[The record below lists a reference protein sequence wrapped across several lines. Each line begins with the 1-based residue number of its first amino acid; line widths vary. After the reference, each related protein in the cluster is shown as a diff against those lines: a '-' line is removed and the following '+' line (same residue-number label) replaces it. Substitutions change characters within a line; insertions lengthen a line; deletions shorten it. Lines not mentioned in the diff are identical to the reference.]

1 MRNTP
6 SRLAIGSLIIT
17 AAVFAAFASST
28 GWRPIETG
36 QDEPPTIPISVE
48 DLQAACQTRNPYLVT
63 PCYARGEQ
71 WDEPALVAFRDT
83 DDNSD
88 HHVLATHGQIGA
100 TNGTAY
106 DPDRHFLYVAAYFK
120 RGTALGPLGIGGIY
134 MLDLESGTVEEWTTV
149 PDAGRDMHAP
159 EGEYWPDTRAQNS
172 IGIVGLGDIEYGGDD
187 ELFVMNLWEREIF
200 RYRTTDK
207 ALVQRIPIGA
217 VDEPWY
223 GSNARPFAL
232 AVQGGRLYHGVVNS
246 AWRPRDDSAIEALV
260 YSSEYDGSDM
270 REVARFSLDH
280 PRDAALRAGFGG
292 GISGRWRA
300 WRDGYNSVSGNPG
313 FGVYPQPML
322 ADLAFTN
329 DGDMILGMRDR
340 FGDMTFFDPS
350 GANPPGEGAGIPAGD
365 ILIGRRDGDRWT
377 VEPNPEFFSEDAGP
391 GLGESRAVHDETG
404 FGGLAHIPVTDRI
417 ITLGLAPERISS
429 GGAYWFES
437 DDGDNTAR
445 EQLYAWDPDYPNFGK
460 ANGLG
465 DVELLCPL
473 TIPTP
478 TPTATR
484 TATATR
490 TTTPTPES
498 TATATDIPYYEI
510 YLPWG
515 LKECPPKKR
524 YIDVVLVLDR
534 STSML
539 RTIEG
544 SDTPKNE
551 AAIRAA
557 SRFVSSLQLEPDYL
571 GRHDQVAIVG
581 FNDLAWLE
589 HPLGND
595 RDGALAALE
604 VIRTKTEEGT
614 RLDLGFEQGQA
625 ALDGGS
631 TMPDNRQVMIVL
643 TDGLPNRV
651 PFTPPLR
658 QEDTVIAAASVAK
671 SRGTQVFTI
680 GLGKP
685 VDINPRML
693 ISCSSNVYDYFYAP
707 LPEDLDGIYERIAG
721 RFFGCDEDELPP
733 PTPCVPE
740 FVHTDIM
747 LVLDMSTSMQ
757 RTTASG
763 TIKLDAALAA
773 ARLFKNQLDFEPDGW
788 HRRDQLGIVGFNDEA
803 WIETLLTHDE
813 AELDRA
819 INALPD
825 RVAEGTRLDLAFEM
839 GQEAIERSV
848 RLPENRAIL
857 VLLTDGLP
865 NRVPTPVPSGRQE
878 DTVLAVAAAV
888 KAKGTRVF
896 TVGLGLPDDVL
907 RTLLEDSAS
916 SPRDYYFAPD
926 SEDLADIYR
935 QIAGRIDACEPASLF

>member
-1 MRNTP
+1 MGVVFVA
-6 SRLAIGSLIIT
+6 LAIASV
-17 AAVFAAFASST
+17 AAST
-28 GWRPIETG
+28 GWRGIASG
-36 QDEPPTIPISVE
+36 QEDPPGSPISVE
-48 DLQAACQTRNPYLVT
+48 DLQASCATSNPYLVT

-83 DDNSD
+83 ADNSD

-106 DPDRHFLYVAAYFK
+106 DPVRHQLYVAAFFK
-120 RGTALGPLGIGGIY
+120 RGTALGPLGIGGVY
-134 MLDLESGTVEEWTTV
+134 MLDMASGDVEQWTTV
-149 PDAGRDMHAP
+149 PDAGRDMHDSR
-159 EGEYWPDTRAQNS
+159 GDYWPDTRAQNS
-172 IGIVGLGDIEYGGDD
+172 VGIVGLGDIEYGGDD
-187 ELFVMNLWEREIF
+187 TLFVMNLWEREIF
-200 RYRTTDK
+200 RYRTSDK
-207 ALVQRIPIGA
+207 SLVQRIPIGSTG
-217 VDEPWY
+217 ESWET
-223 GSNARPFAL
+223 SNARPFAL
-232 AVQGGRLYHGVVNS
+232 AVWEGRLYHGVVNS
-246 AWRPRDDSAIEALV
+246 AWRPRDDDAIEALV
-260 YSSEYDGSDM
+260 YSSEFDGSDM
-270 REVARFSLDH
+270 REVARFDLTY
-280 PRDAALRAGFGG
+280 PRDAAISGFGG
-292 GISGRWRA
+292 GVPSTWRA
-300 WRDGYNSVSGNPG
+300 WRDGYNNVSRFPG

-322 ADLAFTN
+322 SDLGFTN
-329 DGDMILGMRDR
+329 DGHMLLGFRDR

-350 GANPPGEGAGIPAGD
+350 GANPPGEGSGIPAGD
-365 ILIGRRDGDRWT
+365 LLIGRRAGDRWT
-377 VEPNPEFFSEDAGP
+377 VDPNPEFFAEDAGP
-391 GLGESRAVHDETG
+391 GLGERSAIHDETA
-404 FGGLAHIPVTDRI
+404 FGGIAHIPVTDRI
-417 ITLGLAPERISS
+417 ITMGLAPEVTSS

-465 DVELLCPL
+465 DVELMCPMTL
-473 TIPTP
+473 PTP

-484 TATATR
+484 TSTPTPVNTPTPSATPTATR
-490 TTTPTPES
+490 
-498 TATATDIPYYEI
+498 IPYYEI

-515 LKECPPKKR
+515 LSECPPKKR

-539 RTIEG
+539 RPVEDG
-544 SDTPKNE
+544 GAPKNE

-557 SRFVSSLQLEPDYL
+557 SRFVASLQLEPDHL

-604 VIRTKTEEGT
+604 VLRTKTQEGT
-614 RLDLGFEQGQA
+614 RLDLGFNQGQA

-631 TMPDNRQVMIVL
+631 TMPDNRQVMILL

-651 PFTPPLR
+651 PFKPPLR
-658 QEDTVIAAASVAK
+658 QEDTVIAAAAAAK
-671 SRGTQVFTI
+671 ARGTQVFTI

-693 ISCSSNVYDYFYAP
+693 ITCSSHVYDYYYAP
-707 LPEDLDGIYERIAG
+707 RPEDLDSIYERIAG

-757 RTTASG
+757 RTTTSG
-763 TIKLDAALAA
+763 AVKLDAALNA
-773 ARLFKNQLDFEPDGW
+773 ARMFKDLLDFEPDGW

-813 AELDRA
+813 VELDRA

-825 RVAEGTRLDLAFEM
+825 RVAEGTRLDLAFNM
-839 GQEAIERSV
+839 GQEAIEKSV
-848 RLPENRAIL
+848 RLPENRAIM

-865 NRVPTPVPSGRQE
+865 NRVPTPIPSGTQE
-878 DTVLAVAAAV
+878 ETVLAAAAAA

-907 RTLLEDSAS
+907 RTLLEESAS
-916 SPRDYYFAPD
+916 SPRDYFFAPD

-935 QIAGRIDACEPASLF
+935 QIAGRIDTCEPVVRE